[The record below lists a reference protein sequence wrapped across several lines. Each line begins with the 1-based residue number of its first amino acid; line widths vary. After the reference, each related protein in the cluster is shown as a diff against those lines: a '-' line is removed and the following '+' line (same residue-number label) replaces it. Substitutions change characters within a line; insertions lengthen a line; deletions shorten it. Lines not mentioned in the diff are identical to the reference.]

1 MKPGPVILCN
11 IFQKKYDPPLT
22 ERAVCSE
29 MDIRGA
35 KIHFE
40 REKKHE
46 TKNDVFFKKKNQFS
60 PVIHWEGVCVSR
72 DYLLFMYF
80 IIII

>member
-1 MKPGPVILCN
+1 MKR
-11 IFQKKYDPPLT
+11 K
-22 ERAVCSE
+22 
-29 MDIRGA
+29 MM
-35 KIHFE
+35 
-40 REKKHE
+40 
-46 TKNDVFFKKKNQFS
+46 FFFLKEKNQFS